1 MPIARSVR
9 ALLAAVALWCAA
21 TSSPAAT
28 PTEQALEEI
37 WAIEARIYEGRARG
51 TMQPYVEAASR
62 SMLTFPFNAENPQDY
77 AGFVESA
84 RRFTGNQERNRVFLK
99 GFYLTGGNTAV
110 IFYRAHRTVRPDGT
124 AVDEY
129 WDTTHIYAREGA
141 AWKMLSSF
149 NRASDSKDLSS
160 TRPPIAPRG

>member
-1 MPIARSVR
+1 MRIVRPASPLLVAIAL
-9 ALLAAVALWCAA
+9 LLAATVV
-21 TSSPAAT
+21 PAAT

-37 WAIEARIYEGRARG
+37 WAIEARIYDGRARG

-62 SMLTFPFNAENPQDY
+62 NMLTFPFNAANPQDY

-84 RRFTGNQERNRVFLK
+84 KRFTGDKERNRVFLK

-124 AVDEY
+124 VVDEY

>member
-1 MPIARSVR
+1 MRIARSARV
-9 ALLAAVALWCAA
+9 LLAAFALVCAA
-21 TSSPAAT
+21 GASSAAT

-37 WAIEARIYEGRARG
+37 WAIEAQIYAGRARG

-62 SMLTFPFNAENPQDY
+62 SMLTFPFNAANPQDY

-84 RRFTGNQERNRVFLK
+84 KRFTGDKERNRVFLK

-129 WDTTHIYAREGA
+129 WDTTHIYAREGSG
-141 AWKMLSSF
+141 WKLLSSF

>member
-1 MPIARSVR
+1 MRIARSAH
-9 ALLAAVALWCAA
+9 ALLVAVALLCAA
-21 TSSPAAT
+21 AASPAAT

-62 SMLTFPFNAENPQDY
+62 SMLTFPFNAANPQDY

-84 RRFTGNQERNRVFLK
+84 KRFTGDKERNRVFLK

-129 WDTTHIYAREGA
+129 WDTTHIYAREASG
-141 AWKMLSSF
+141 WKMLSSF
-149 NRASDSKDLSS
+149 NRASDSEDLSS
-160 TRPPIAPRG
+160 DRPPIAPRG

>member
-1 MPIARSVR
+1 MRIARSVR
-9 ALLAAVALWCAA
+9 ALLVAVALVCAPGG
-21 TSSPAAT
+21 SFAAT
-28 PTEQALEEI
+28 PTEQALEDI
-37 WAIEARIYEGRARG
+37 WAIEAQIYAGRARG

-62 SMLTFPFNAENPQDY
+62 SMLTFPFNAANPQDY

-84 RRFTGNQERNRVFLK
+84 KRFTGDQERNRVFLK

-141 AWKMLSSF
+141 GWKLLSSF

-160 TRPPIAPRG
+160 NRPPIAPRG